1 MWTNSHQLT
10 KTVHS
15 YLQIPRA
22 VKRALASV
30 NPANE
35 RPLPGVRFPHVNRLL
50 RGVLERPAAGV
61 RARKRTH
68 AVRRADARH
77 HVVYDF
83 ATKSGVVFG
92 FVRLR
97 EIWKAVR
104 NATLFA
110 RTGFGKKRLQRCFS
124 GNNKRL
130 HGSMFSMAKRCARV
144 PGAVLNTEENVPA
157 EIRVVRFLRRGFR
170 VRFRRCAVIS
180 HRGCQR
186 RKAVVVPQPA
196 RPVTQ
201 INKRVLRQ
209 TRRSCTQGQA
219 TASQRRYHEP
229 GEHHRR
235 QSDWIVLGFQWG
247 WVSHKGFVER
257 IVRAFDNSNATR
269 VGHVVVSDKLTT
281 PGEESIFPS
290 DCGPGK
296 RTRCCQEGT
305 KSRHFPRAFHSTPPP
320 PSGSSVRT
328 GSASR
333 PTRRARRPRLD
344 RFCSKHAFG
353 KRLQRSA
360 FCYFEATQSL
370 KSLKPEQHGEQKTRT
385 QTLSPTE
392 PVRFTGSGFSLFYFL
407 AKPKFEFHLLW
418 GKHGAAADRSRL
430 VHSRSHGDANP
441 TKAGS
446 KLT

>member
-104 NATLFA
+104 NAPLFA

-157 EIRVVRFLRRGFR
+157 EIRDVRFLRRGFR
-170 VRFRRCAVIS
+170 VRFRRCA
-180 HRGCQR
+180 Q
-186 RKAVVVPQPA
+186 
-196 RPVTQ
+196 
-201 INKRVLRQ
+201 
-209 TRRSCTQGQA
+209 SCTVDSRQYCIGRCMDKQSPASVKQG
-219 TASQRRYHEP
+219 TRISRRVDKQSPADKNSALVPSNPPSCET
-229 GEHHRR
+229 RARIR
-235 QSDWIVLGFQWG
+235 QP
-247 WVSHKGFVER
+247 R
-257 IVRAFDNSNATR
+257 
-269 VGHVVVSDKLTT
+269 
-281 PGEESIFPS
+281 
-290 DCGPGK
+290 K
-296 RTRCCQEGT
+296 RTAAPRCALSARE
-305 KSRHFPRAFHSTPPP
+305 SPFAWRA
-320 PSGSSVRT
+320 
-328 GSASR
+328 
-333 PTRRARRPRLD
+333 
-344 RFCSKHAFG
+344 
-353 KRLQRSA
+353 
-360 FCYFEATQSL
+360 
-370 KSLKPEQHGEQKTRT
+370 
-385 QTLSPTE
+385 
-392 PVRFTGSGFSLFYFL
+392 
-407 AKPKFEFHLLW
+407 
-418 GKHGAAADRSRL
+418 
-430 VHSRSHGDANP
+430 
-441 TKAGS
+441 
-446 KLT
+446 